1 MSTNSDYVPNHI
13 SNSRIYTTGKVI
25 YASDMAKIL
34 RLQYEIG
41 EVVKGTSSIVSLE
54 TVISAVGS
62 AVTAFFGIFGQ
73 TAETAAEI
81 IFSIC
86 GAKVPDEKEAIKD
99 LIMSGYGAL
108 TELNLYFSQHTNVE
122 AVEVSALG
130 FLELFD
136 ENNHK
141 FTAVC
146 SNEYGSFTGI
156 LINGTW
162 NRP

>member
-1 MSTNSDYVPNHI
+1 M
-13 SNSRIYTTGKVI
+13 
-25 YASDMAKIL
+25 
-34 RLQYEIG
+34 
-41 EVVKGTSSIVSLE
+41 
-54 TVISAVGS
+54 
-62 AVTAFFGIFGQ
+62 
-73 TAETAAEI
+73 
-81 IFSIC
+81 
-86 GAKVPDEKEAIKD
+86 PDEKEAIKD

-130 FLELFD
+130 FLELYD